1 MYRIKKS
8 IPRYARG
15 LQQSRYIDPIGA
27 ILAQTDRGGGAGSL
41 SRTAILPFVLHRCRK
56 RASHDLRKIRPIAP
70 TLPPRHLPAAA
81 HSRCGTAS
89 CRNRPAEAAPH
100 CSTASCGTSFAAALP
115 AAASFLFQH
124 RRLLQPPCCS
134 DPLVL
139 KTKISPFLQ
148 LFFDWQSSPTRK
160 RRKKAS
166 QQLICCT
173 FEPISVFKEISAA
186 PNRKK
191 VAERARFLFLR
202 FRNGT
207 IGFSAM
213 KQREQLARKGN
224 AGD

>member
-1 MYRIKKS
+1 MNHAQNSSSFPHALCTRQFYRHKKPLFEIGS
-8 IPRYARG
+8 LLFGATRMPQACPSTNATTANLEPYHRQAQVYPSDRG
-15 LQQSRYIDPIGA
+15 LLLGLNHCRC
-27 ILAQTDRGGGAGSL
+27 
-41 SRTAILPFVLHRCRK
+41 HRCR
-56 RASHDLRKIRPIAP
+56 LRVFFARFATLRQSLPIA
-70 TLPPRHLPAAA
+70 
-81 HSRCGTAS
+81 
-89 CRNRPAEAAPH
+89 
-100 CSTASCGTSFAAALP
+100 
-115 AAASFLFQH
+115 
-124 RRLLQPPCCS
+124 
-134 DPLVL
+134 
-139 KTKISPFLQ
+139 KTKILTFLQ

-173 FEPISVFKEISAA
+173 FEPISVFKEIAAA

-213 KQREQLARKGN
+213 KQREQLAREGN

>member
-15 LQQSRYIDPIGA
+15 LQQSCYIDPIGA
-27 ILAQTDRGGGAGSL
+27 ILAQTGRGGGAGSL
-41 SRTAILPFVLHRCRK
+41 SRTVIPPFVLHRCHK
-56 RASHDLRKIRPIAP
+56 RASRDLRKIRPIAL

-81 HSRCGTAS
+81 HPR
-89 CRNRPAEAAPH
+89 
-100 CSTASCGTSFAAALP
+100 CSTASRGTSFAAAPL
-115 AAASFLFQH
+115 AATTTLLQR
-124 RRLLQPPCCS
+124 RRLRQPPCCS

-139 KTKISPFLQ
+139 KTKISLFLQ

-202 FRNGT
+202 FRIGT

-213 KQREQLARKGN
+213 KQREQLAREGN